1 MLDVEGWMF
10 REALHHFL
18 ARRFLYVFR
27 ARVQQMNSLLEQIP
41 SFAQIGWRLRFQDEL
56 KFLGDVS
63 NVCDLQR
70 ERHPL
75 PGTHGVDCNW
85 ERGFPPVDNRLLE
98 QQRFSTAARLH
109 FT

>member
-1 MLDVEGWMF
+1 MLDVERWMF

-56 KFLGDVS
+56 KFLVDVS

-70 ERHPL
+70 ERHAPAR
-75 PGTHGVDCNW
+75 PHGINSNL
-85 ERGFPPVDNRLLE
+85 ERGFPPVDTALLK
-98 QQRFSTAARLH
+98 Q
-109 FT
+109 